1 MRILISDDNPEV
13 RRVIHSFL
21 EPMNGVEICGESQT
35 GYETIESALSLKP
48 DLIIL
53 DVVMPK
59 LNGIETASI
68 LKKVLPGT
76 KILLFTMYDE
86 YVDTLAS
93 TVGVDLVVSKPNGIA
108 SLLSAVNGVLSS
120 ATH

>member
-93 TVGVDLVVSKPNGIA
+93 TVGVDLVVSKPNGIS